1 MSYHTKRDTDRLK
14 NSLLRLSLHGN
25 PAFALSISDHSM
37 SHNLSSLWYLG
48 MTGDGSDNDPIVVD
62 GDGMD
67 NDPIVLDSAGR
78 VPGGEIWL
86 LMGSN
91 YKFVLKTSTGTTI
104 ATFDNIYGSGSRV
117 AYLDNFTGNASTVNF
132 TLTAAPS
139 DENNSQV
146 YINGVYQ
153 QKNTYSLTGAGNI
166 LTFSQAPPLTSTIEV
181 TYY

>member
-1 MSYHTKRDTDRLK
+1 M
-14 NSLLRLSLHGN
+14 
-25 PAFALSISDHSM
+25 AV
-37 SHNLSSLWYLG
+37 NLSAFGGVGWQFFDNNGVIL
-48 MTGDGSDNDPIVVD
+48 TGGLIYTYAAGGTTPAATYTTSAGNVAHT
-62 GDGMD
+62 
-67 NDPIVLDSAGR
+67 NPIVLDSAGR

-86 LMGSN
+86 VMGTN
-91 YKFVLKTSTGTTI
+91 YKFVLKTSVGVTI

-153 QKNTYSLTGAGNI
+153 QKNTYSLAGVV
-166 LTFSQAPPLTSTIEV
+166 LTFSEAPPLTSTIEV
-181 TYY
+181 TYF

>member
-1 MSYHTKRDTDRLK
+1 M
-14 NSLLRLSLHGN
+14 
-25 PAFALSISDHSM
+25 AV
-37 SHNLSSLWYLG
+37 NLSAFGGVGWQFFDNNGIIL
-48 MTGDGSDNDPIVVD
+48 TGGLIYTYAAGGTTPAATYTTSAGNVAHT
-62 GDGMD
+62 
-67 NDPIVLDSAGR
+67 NPIVLDSAGR

-86 LMGSN
+86 VVGTN
-91 YKFVLKTSTGTTI
+91 YKFVLKTSVGVTI

-117 AYLDNFTGNASTVNF
+117 AYLDNFTGDGTTVDF

-153 QKNTYSLTGAGNI
+153 QKNTYSLAGNI
-166 LTFSQAPPLTSTIEV
+166 LTFSEAPPLTSTIEV